1 LARLEV
7 ALDSNRAWTRMRRP
21 GARRQGLLLGLT
33 LLVSEPSWPPLFQS
47 FQSFQSAPGDEAGRN
62 PPLPDQAW
70 LRIALPRSRFIALVR
85 KFTAAIYPHD
95 HDRQP
100 RV

>member
-1 LARLEV
+1 
-7 ALDSNRAWTRMRRP
+7 
-21 GARRQGLLLGLT
+21 LGLT
-33 LLVSEPSWPPLFQS
+33 LLVSEPSWPPL
-47 FQSFQSAPGDEAGRN
+47 FQSAPGDEAGRN

-85 KFTAAIYPHD
+85 KFTAAIHPHD